1 MDDQKLTLEELNNL
15 AKFFDVLIEI
25 DSQQPKEDQ

>member
-1 MDDQKLTLEELNNL
+1 MDGQKLTQEELNNL
-15 AKFFDVLIEI
+15 VKFFDVLIEI